1 MGKKNGFAP
10 VIILIVL
17 MIAGIVGYF
26 LYRDNQNKN
35 NVSQNYV
42 QGEVIVSFN
51 EGVTYKQA
59 KDLFQEMNIA
69 DYKNKYWIALNKKP
83 SDEIVLS
90 KLDLFE
96 VKVTPGTEDV
106 FIERLV
112 KESIVRAASK
122 NYIGHTD

>member
-59 KDLFQEMNIA
+59 RDLFDKIGITNFENG
-69 DYKNKYWIALNKKP
+69 YWKSVNKKP
-83 SDEIVLS
+83 TDKTVLS
-90 KLDLFE
+90 NLDLFE
-96 VKVTPGTEDV
+96 VRVASGTEDV